1 MDKNVSIKTS
11 NMSEDEA
18 LTFSELRKIQK
29 SESRQD
35 NLTELDDN
43 FILKVADYLKRK
55 KDMSGGEREYKN
67 AKRVFDKIISLRQEK
82 IVKNAQIA
90 VKSGLNTNQID
101 MLPEEQEL
109 FRESKDIFKSHED
122 KINRKLDEMDPE
134 AQIEQLEEETVEEV
148 EEDEDE
154 EEENYVT
161 VMITS
166 DVPEFMGTDLESYGP
181 FDDGEQVELPEENAE
196 ILVNRGS
203 AERL

>member
-1 MDKNVSIKTS
+1 
-11 NMSEDEA
+11 MSENEA

-55 KDMSGGEREYKN
+55 KDMSGEEREYKN
-67 AKRVFDKIISLRQEK
+67 AKRVFDKIISSRQEK

-90 VKSGLNTNQID
+90 VKSGLNTDQID

-109 FRESKDIFKSHED
+109 FRESKDIFKSHEN
-122 KINRKLDEMDPE
+122 KINQRLEEMDPE
-134 AQIEQLEEETVEEV
+134 AQMEQIDEGTVEEV
-148 EEDEDE
+148 QEEED
-154 EEENYVT
+154 EEENYVK

-181 FDDGEQVELPEENAE
+181 LDDGEQVELPEENAE